1 MFEFA
6 WLAFNCVALVGFAF
20 FAFVKRDFD
29 FLAIAYVGA
38 MFYFAPLF
46 WGQVQQLSPELTS
59 TIQPAVYWIATAYVL
74 GLVLAGA
81 ALRSFSDSDELP
93 FGTGRADVD
102 TKATSRPTLRLSVC
116 YLILAVIGLLGSL
129 ISTNGGIITADK
141 VQALNQVGYFYV
153 LFEVA
158 ASLSCI
164 AAVVERRW
172 LVAAASAVLLL
183 IDLLVGFRAFVILTC
198 IGVALVRM
206 MPFGRIRLYS
216 KIPTYGVAAFALL
229 ACMLLVHSARFAI
242 FDRIAVLEGV
252 PPSERI
258 TRASEMRG
266 DTIQFGQATTQPG
279 EKSDEST
286 KSTMPKWLS
295 IPLGLFEQSEPFV
308 IQATLV
314 SAVQKNLSCST
325 SNIFK
330 SIYLLVPP
338 GLTRYLPSTSFPPT
352 FYDEYKPILY
362 PNITYGT
369 GGNIWAEML
378 CRFGYGGV
386 AIFCVLLILALVGL
400 HRLLLRCPSA
410 AIAPVAL
417 GGVVIAFYIH
427 RNDLHYTLVMLRQ
440 TAIVFVLACGL
451 SVVGSKIQRSLRGET
466 GVRA

>member
-1 MFEFA
+1 MPQFA
-6 WLAFNCVALVGFAF
+6 WMAFICAALSAFAF
-20 FAFVKRDFD
+20 FTFAKRDFD
-29 FLAIAYVGA
+29 FLTIAYVGA

-46 WGQVQQLSPELTS
+46 WGRVQQSSPELTS

-81 ALRSFSDSDELP
+81 ALRSFNDSDDIE
-93 FGTGRADVD
+93 
-102 TKATSRPTLRLSVC
+102 ATSRPALRSSVC

-129 ISTNGGIITADK
+129 ISTNGAIITADK

-158 ASLSCI
+158 ASLSCV
-164 AAVVERRW
+164 AAAVERRW
-172 LVAAASAVLLL
+172 QVVAGSAVLLS
-183 IDLLVGFRAFVILTC
+183 IDLLVGFRVFVILTW
-198 IGVALVRM
+198 IGVVLVRLM
-206 MPFGRIRLYS
+206 SFGRIRLYS
-216 KIPTYGVAAFALL
+216 RIATYGVAAVALV
-229 ACMLLVHSARFAI
+229 ACMLLVHSVRFAI
-242 FDRIAVLEGV
+242 FDEIAAIKGT

-258 TRASEMRG
+258 TKASEMRG
-266 DTIQFGQATTQPG
+266 DIVQFGQAAAQPG
-279 EKSDEST
+279 EKSDESI
-286 KSTMPKWLS
+286 KSTMQKWLS

-314 SAVQKNLSCST
+314 GTVQTNLSCSA

-330 SIYLLVPP
+330 SIYLLAPP
-338 GLTRYLPSTSFPPT
+338 GLVRYLPSASFPPT

-362 PNITYGT
+362 PNLTYGT

-386 AIFCVLLILALVGL
+386 AIFCVLLILTLVGL
-400 HRLLLRCPSA
+400 HRLLLSCPPA
-410 AIAPVAL
+410 AIAPVVF

-451 SVVGSKIQRSLRGET
+451 SVVGTRIQRSLRGEA
-466 GVRA
+466 GARA